1 MTTPQTQHLQDYL
14 TRNKFT
20 YFNTGQLV
28 QALRHL
34 KGKSDK
40 FNLKGR
46 TVRVWGVPAYQQ
58 QDSAFDIK
66 EVDGAPF

>member
-1 MTTPQTQHLQDYL
+1 M
-14 TRNKFT
+14 
-20 YFNTGQLV
+20 
-28 QALRHL
+28 QALIHL
-34 KGKSDK
+34 KGKSEK
-40 FNLKGR
+40 YNLKGR

>member
-1 MTTPQTQHLQDYL
+1 MDYL

-20 YFNTGQLV
+20 HYNVGQLV
-28 QALRHL
+28 QALTRL
-34 KGKSDK
+34 KGQNTKY
-40 FNLKGR
+40 NIKGR

>member
-1 MTTPQTQHLQDYL
+1 MVP
-14 TRNKFT
+14 RFKFGEVRDDGYT
-20 YFNTGQLV
+20 YV
-28 QALRHL
+28 
-34 KGKSDK
+34 GKRYGRDDRGDWRSPVAFEK
-40 FNLKGR
+40 YNLKGR